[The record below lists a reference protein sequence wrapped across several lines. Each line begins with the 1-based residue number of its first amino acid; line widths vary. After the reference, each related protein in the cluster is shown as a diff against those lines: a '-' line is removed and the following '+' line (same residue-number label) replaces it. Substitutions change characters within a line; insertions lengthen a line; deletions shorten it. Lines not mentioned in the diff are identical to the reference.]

1 MQIEDKS
8 PKFELGKRMLENQQL
23 TSLAELFDIVPYTPV
38 AKALGVNN
46 QRLRNKIDDPRS
58 FRVSD
63 VLDLAVLLDVD
74 AGKLFALLQ
83 DTIKKSAVAEGVSE

>member
-1 MQIEDKS
+1 MQIEDKN
-8 PKFELGKRMLENQQL
+8 PKFELGKRMLENEQL
-23 TSLAELFDIVPYTPV
+23 TSLSELFDIVPYTPV

-58 FRVSD
+58 FRVSE

-74 AGKLFALLQ
+74 AIKLFALLQ
-83 DTIKKSAVAEGVSE
+83 ETINKSAPAEGATK

>member
-8 PKFELGKRMLENQQL
+8 PKFELGKRMLEKQQL

-58 FRVSD
+58 FRVSE
-63 VLDLAVLLDVD
+63 VLDLAVMLDVD
-74 AGKLFALLQ
+74 AIKLFALLQ
-83 DTIKKSAVAEGVSE
+83 ETIKKSAPAEGATK